1 MIFDYYI
8 CSVYSSKNRTIVK
21 PSLYSCCENYELINF
36 KNWESDSNEYWHSSS
51 KKGENGKV
59 KVTGPWQFSVQVGK
73 VLGKVVIIS
82 GRIWGNYIQLSFKY
96 MH

>member
-1 MIFDYYI
+1 VIFDYYI

-73 VLGKVVIIS
+73 VWGKVVIIS
-82 GRIWGNYIQLSFKY
+82 GRIWGNYTQLSFKY

>member
-73 VLGKVVIIS
+73 VWGKVVIIS
-82 GRIWGNYIQLSFKY
+82 GRIWGNYTQLSFKY